1 MNTRMVIAAAWLAIS
16 PAFALAASP
25 VEGTWMVVNDDKS
38 LDLASLVSFKVEH
51 ETVEMTAA
59 SGLAYKARLNGAEAK
74 LKGDVH
80 GGSVSVTMP
89 RKNVLLEITKRD
101 GKPWLSMRMEV
112 DADGKGAKVSW
123 KNLRTDKGG
132 NYEMARQ

>member
-1 MNTRMVIAAAWLAIS
+1 MNTRIIIAAAWLAVS
-16 PAFALAASP
+16 PAFAFAASP

-38 LDLASLVSFKVEH
+38 LDLASLVSYKLEH
-51 ETVEMTAA
+51 ETVEMMAA
-59 SGLAYKARLNGAEAK
+59 SGLAYKARLNGADAK

>member
-1 MNTRMVIAAAWLAIS
+1 MDIRMVIAAAGLAVS

-25 VEGTWMVVNDDKS
+25 IEGTWMVVNDDKS
-38 LDLASLVSFKVEH
+38 LDLASLVSFKVSQ

-59 SGLAYKARLNGAEAK
+59 SGLAYKARLNGADAK
-74 LKGDVH
+74 LRGDIN
-80 GGSVSVTMP
+80 GGTVSVTMP
-89 RKNVLLEITKRD
+89 RKNVLLEVTKRD

-112 DADGKGAKVSW
+112 DADGKAAKVTW

-132 NYEMARQ
+132 GYGMARQ

>member
-1 MNTRMVIAAAWLAIS
+1 MNIRMVIAAAWLAIS

-25 VEGTWMVVNDDKS
+25 VEGTWMVVKDDKS
-38 LDLASLVSFKVEH
+38 LDLASLVSYKVEH
-51 ETVEMTAA
+51 EAVEMTAA
-59 SGLAYKARLNGAEAK
+59 SGLAYRARLNGADAK

-80 GGSVSVTMP
+80 GGTVSVTMP
-89 RKNVLLEITKRD
+89 RKNVLLEVTKRD

-112 DADGKGAKVSW
+112 DADGKAAKVTW

-132 NYEMARQ
+132 SYEMSRQ